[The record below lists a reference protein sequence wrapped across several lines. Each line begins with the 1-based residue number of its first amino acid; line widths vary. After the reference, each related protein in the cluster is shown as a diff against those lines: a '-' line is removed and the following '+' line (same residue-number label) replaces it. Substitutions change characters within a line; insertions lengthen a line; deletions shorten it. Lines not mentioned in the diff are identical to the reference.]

1 MQWMKMDESAVLWA
15 LLLVLNELNERL
27 DLTRCQSMVLH
38 L

>member
-1 MQWMKMDESAVLWA
+1 MKWMKMDESAVLWA

>member
-1 MQWMKMDESAVLWA
+1 MDESAVLWA